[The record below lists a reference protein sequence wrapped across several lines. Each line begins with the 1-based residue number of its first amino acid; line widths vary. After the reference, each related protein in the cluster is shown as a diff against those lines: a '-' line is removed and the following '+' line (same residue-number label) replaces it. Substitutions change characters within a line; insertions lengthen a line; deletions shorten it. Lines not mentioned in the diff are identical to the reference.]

1 MSKDEFLIEM
11 DRLHN
16 LREVAGYATRSGVM
30 RAGRL
35 YRSGAWE
42 LMSAADHAWF
52 EEAIE
57 TVIDL
62 RHPDE
67 IARAAHVSGGE
78 PRARVVFNSIF
89 PVDQTMESAVDEMNG
104 LYGDA
109 TVVAGAGAQRYLHFT
124 KVGGT
129 RFADA
134 VRVMAD
140 PANYPV
146 LINCVAGKDRTGLL
160 VGMVMDVLGVAD
172 EEIASEYERSNAD
185 IEGLLRYLGET
196 GRVME
201 GTAAE
206 IRARVETPGERMV
219 GFLEGLRG
227 EYGSSAGFLQSHG
240 VGDVELESL
249 EALLTEPPSGP
260 VPGLD
265 G

>member
-1 MSKDEFLIEM
+1 MATPEFLIEM

-42 LMSAADHAWF
+42 LMSEADHAWF
-52 EEAIE
+52 GNAIE

-78 PRARVVFNSIF
+78 PAARVVFNSIF
-89 PVDQTMESAVDEMNG
+89 PVDQTMDSMVDQMNG
-104 LYGDA
+104 LYGTA
-109 TVVAGAGAQRYLHFT
+109 PEAGAARYMHFA
-124 KVGGT
+124 KVGGE
-129 RFADA
+129 RFADS
-134 VRVMAD
+134 VRLMAD
-140 PANYPV
+140 ESNYPV

-172 EEIASEYERSNAD
+172 EAIASEYERSNAD
-185 IEGLLRYLGET
+185 IDGLLRYLELT
-196 GRVME
+196 GRV
-201 GTAAE
+201 
-206 IRARVETPGERMV
+206 
-219 GFLEGLRG
+219 LEG
-227 EYGSSAGFLQSHG
+227 EHGSTVGFLQSHG
-240 VGDVELESL
+240 VGDAELESL
-249 EALLTEPPSGP
+249 EALLVAP
-260 VPGLD
+260 VPGLV

>member
-1 MSKDEFLIEM
+1 MPEFLIEM

-16 LREVAGYATRSGVM
+16 LREVSGYATSSGVM

-42 LMSAADHAWF
+42 LMSESDHAWF
-52 EEAIE
+52 EDRIE

-67 IARAAHVSGGE
+67 VEQAAHARTGE
-78 PRARVVFNSIF
+78 PGARIVFNSIF
-89 PVDQTMESAVDEMNG
+89 PVGQTMESMVDEMNG

-109 TVVAGAGAQRYLHFT
+109 AVAGAGTQRYLHFA
-124 KVGGT
+124 KVGGA

-140 PANYPV
+140 GENYPV
-146 LINCVAGKDRTGLL
+146 LINCTAGKDRTGLL
-160 VGMVMDVLGVAD
+160 VGMVMDVLGVSD

-185 IEGLLRYLGET
+185 IDGLLLYLQSI
-196 GRVME
+196 GRVLE

-206 IRARVETPGERMV
+206 IRARVGTPADRMV
-219 GFLEGLRG
+219 GFLEGLRA
-227 EYGSSAGFLQSHG
+227 EHGSSAGYLQSHG
-240 VGDVELESL
+240 VADAEL
-249 EALLTEPPSGP
+249 EALTELL
-260 VPGLD
+260 VE
-265 G
+265 

>member
-1 MSKDEFLIEM
+1 MTKPEFLIEM

-30 RAGRL
+30 REGRL
-35 YRSGAWE
+35 FRSGAWE
-42 LMSAADHAWF
+42 LMSESDHAWF
-52 EEAIE
+52 EDRIE

-67 IARAAHVSGGE
+67 VERAAHASQGE
-78 PRARVVFNSIF
+78 PRARVLFTSIF
-89 PVDQTMESAVDEMNG
+89 PEDQTMASMVDEMNG

-109 TVVAGAGAQRYLHFT
+109 AVVAGAGAQRYLHFT
-124 KVGGT
+124 KVGGD

-140 PANYPV
+140 QENYPV
-146 LINCVAGKDRTGLL
+146 LINCTAGKDRTGLL
-160 VGMVMDVLGVAD
+160 VAMVMDVLGVSD

-185 IEGLLRYLGET
+185 IDGLLLYLQSI
-196 GRVME
+196 GRVLE
-201 GTAAE
+201 GTAEE
-206 IRARVETPGERMV
+206 IRARVETPADRMV
-219 GFLEGLRG
+219 GFLEGLRA

-240 VGDVELESL
+240 VGDAELESL
-249 EALLTEPPSGP
+249 EALLTDP
-260 VPGLD
+260 VPGLA